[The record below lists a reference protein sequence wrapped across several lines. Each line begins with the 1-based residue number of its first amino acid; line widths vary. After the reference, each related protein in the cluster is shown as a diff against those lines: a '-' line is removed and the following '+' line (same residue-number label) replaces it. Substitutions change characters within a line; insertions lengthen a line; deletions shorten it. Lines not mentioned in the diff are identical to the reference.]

1 VVSDAEAVRQAAV
14 RTALLRYLAKH
25 PHASDS
31 LIGITAW
38 WLPEEGVNE
47 EVSMVEEVL
56 EALVSRGLVR
66 RFELADGTRVY
77 GSGRPRPER
86 D

>member
-14 RTALLRYLAKH
+14 QRALLSYLAKH

-31 LIGITAW
+31 LVGITAW

-47 EVSMVEEVL
+47 EVSVVEEVL
-56 EALVSRGLVR
+56 EALVARGLVR

-77 GSGRPRPER
+77 GSGRPRGDE